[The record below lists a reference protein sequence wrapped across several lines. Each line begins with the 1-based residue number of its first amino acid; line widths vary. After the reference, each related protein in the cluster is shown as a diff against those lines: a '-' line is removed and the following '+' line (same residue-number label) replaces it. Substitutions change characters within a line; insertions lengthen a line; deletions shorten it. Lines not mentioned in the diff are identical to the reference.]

1 MCVPVWF
8 SRFLVLQQSH
18 DLCFRQWQSLGR
30 YFCGLYT
37 GERLMYSS
45 IASAWYFE
53 NIYNMYIYY
62 IVIMFSEQN
71 NYGSLDNIPPELH
84 YYTHK
89 SIPLLPPPRVPGN
102 LRANGSEY
110 LYLQFINT
118 RKHILI
124 PSRLLPPLSLSL
136 RVITHTSFSS
146 HSGCQSCETCPVI
159 RIFTLSFSILYYQSG
174 DAEAL

>member
-1 MCVPVWF
+1 
-8 SRFLVLQQSH
+8 
-18 DLCFRQWQSLGR
+18 
-30 YFCGLYT
+30 
-37 GERLMYSS
+37 MYSS

-136 RVITHTSFSS
+136 SV
-146 HSGCQSCETCPVI
+146 
-159 RIFTLSFSILYYQSG
+159 
-174 DAEAL
+174 